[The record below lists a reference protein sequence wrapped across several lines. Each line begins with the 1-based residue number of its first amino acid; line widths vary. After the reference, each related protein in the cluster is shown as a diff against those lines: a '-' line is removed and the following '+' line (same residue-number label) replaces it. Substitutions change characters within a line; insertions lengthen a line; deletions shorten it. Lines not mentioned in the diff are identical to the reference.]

1 MKRGLTLV
9 AALLWAAAPA
19 GAQTGGAE
27 VTAVEVTYPTVRLEL
42 LVPPEVAATDPTG
55 DAFAVVEDGRLVR
68 AAVYAP
74 AEVIT
79 EVVLV
84 VDTSGSM
91 RGEPLEA
98 AVDAAGTFVD
108 RLPDQTLIGLVT

>member
-42 LVPPEVAATDPTG
+42 LVPPEVADGSAGGNLVAVASDRPVPTEEIDDRLADRGSSWRALEGEALRQWVG
-55 DAFAVVEDGRLVR
+55 DAPVLTDD
-68 AAVYAP
+68 YAP
-74 AEVIT
+74 
-79 EVVLV
+79 
-84 VDTSGSM
+84 VDQLLT
-91 RGEPLEA
+91 PY
-98 AVDAAGTFVD
+98 GT
-108 RLPDQTLIGLVT
+108 